1 MRTKFGVSLLPSN
14 FSISS
19 YHHSKTAER
28 EKEWASLKMVGN
40 IGSTE
45 NIVWDFRL

>member
-1 MRTKFGVSLLPSN
+1 MIAKLQRGG
-14 FSISS
+14 
-19 YHHSKTAER
+19 
-28 EKEWASLKMVGN
+28 KEWASLNMVGN